1 MRDKEF
7 KKRDKRVHKMTRDGL
22 VEQNR
27 ATGEQ
32 QRVSQRLQDVSFARE
47 QEPEQWAGRYYQ
59 RAAAPSPQ
67 PEQEQ
72 RQQRPPDAYWQQT
85 AERVAESEPPRVE
98 GAKDIPLRPT
108 PSAEPPA
115 TPPPRQAEHSRLQHD
130 RPPTG
135 SADRPGQSR
144 QAYRFTPD
152 AARMEQAP
160 ESAGQT
166 APEPPR
172 VEGAQDIPLRPTP
185 STEPPAAPPP
195 RQAER
200 SRLQY
205 DKPPEPERGQ
215 PAAQKRAA
223 YRFTPDAARMKQA
236 PENAGQT
243 APEPPNVERARD
255 IPMRP
260 TLSAEP
266 PAAPPP
272 RQTGRS
278 RLQYEKAPEP
288 EQGRPAA
295 QKRAAYRFTPD
306 AAGQRQRDAAQ
317 PEAPA
322 STEQTSTANQ
332 PETRG
337 RLRFEAAPATEPEPE
352 QPTRKKQQQA
362 ARLTP
367 EAAKP
372 QAGRL
377 QFERGE
383 LPPGQRAATPAP
395 EMAPGP
401 EAPKTAAEKKL
412 AALERRAGKKE
423 SKLERAQQKIPQK
436 RKLTLQKRY
445 DSDTGK
451 IRRRLQFEKQP
462 LDRPPTHTGRY
473 LAWQATGGALVR
485 KIHGKIA
492 EVEKENA
499 GVEAAHQTELA
510 TERLAVLSMRAARR
524 RIENAPFRRVARL
537 ERQVTKANTK
547 YLYHKALQDHPE
559 LQRRFLA
566 RQLQKWKIKR
576 QYAKAA
582 REAKR
587 GVKGAAGIVKGAA
600 SGVKRAVMAVVDIVV
615 NRRAIL
621 AAIVMLVL
629 LVFMLASFFSSCGAM
644 LTGAFTAA
652 VVPSYKADDIDI
664 HDTELRW
671 TELEKETKLDIQN
684 AERDHPDFDEYRY
697 FLNGAESS
705 MDALVEAVK
714 HDPFALI
721 SYLSAM
727 YHDFKYSEIAGIL
740 ETLYGEYISLEF
752 EEEVEIR
759 TREGNDGEEE
769 EYEWYILNVKL
780 TVKEFETVVRPPLD
794 ANDMGELYDA
804 YNEAHGGH
812 QWYGN
817 PFGYNWLNNI
827 TSYYGEREN
836 PTGSGWQV
844 HRGLDIAAPLGTPLY
859 AIQDGTVVSASW
871 HDLYG
876 NTIIVRD
883 SDGRE
888 TRFAHCNALLAAT
901 GQKVKKGEQI
911 AAVGST
917 GNSTGPHLH
926 VEIKVNGQ
934 YMNPLYLLE
943 FTPKEE
949 NAA

>member
-32 QRVSQRLQDVSFARE
+32 QRVSQRLQDVSFSRE
-47 QEPEQWAGRYYQ
+47 QEPEQRAGRYYQ
-59 RAAAPSPQ
+59 RAAAPSPE
-67 PEQEQ
+67 PEQER
-72 RQQRPPDAYWQQT
+72 RQQRPPDAYRQQT
-85 AERVAESEPPRVE
+85 AERVEQAEAPGPPRVE
-98 GAKDIPLRPT
+98 GARDIPLHPT

-115 TPPPRQAEHSRLQHD
+115 APPPRQTGERSRLQHEKAPEPE
-130 RPPTG
+130 R
-135 SADRPGQSR
+135 GQPATQKR
-144 QAYRFTPD
+144 AAYRFTPD

-160 ESAGQT
+160 ESVGQT

-172 VEGAQDIPLRPTP
+172 VEGARDIPLRPTP
-185 STEPPAAPPP
+185 SAEPSETPPP
-195 RQAER
+195 RQTER

-205 DKPPEPERGQ
+205 EKSPEPERGQ
-215 PAAQKRAA
+215 PAAQK
-223 YRFTPDAARMKQA
+223 
-236 PENAGQT
+236 
-243 APEPPNVERARD
+243 
-255 IPMRP
+255 
-260 TLSAEP
+260 
-266 PAAPPP
+266 
-272 RQTGRS
+272 
-278 RLQYEKAPEP
+278 
-288 EQGRPAA
+288 

-306 AAGQRQRDAAQ
+306 AAGQRPQDTAQ
-317 PEAPA
+317 PEAPHT
-322 STEQTSTANQ
+322 TEQVSAANQ

-337 RLRFEAAPATEPEPE
+337 RLRFEAAPITEPEP
-352 QPTRKKQQQA
+352 PTRKKQQQA

-383 LPPGQRAATPAP
+383 LPPEQRAAPPPPEAP
-395 EMAPGP
+395 PGP

-485 KIHGKIA
+485 KVHGKIA

-566 RQLQKWKIKR
+566 RQLQKLKIKR

-587 GVKGAAGIVKGAA
+587 GAKGAAGIVKGAA
-600 SGVKRAVMAVVDIVV
+600 SGIKKAVMAVVDIVA

-629 LVFMLASFFSSCGAM
+629 LLFMLASFFSSCGAM
-644 LTGAFTAA
+644 LTGAFTAT

-684 AERDHPDFDEYRY
+684 AERDYPDFDEYRY
-697 FLNGAESS
+697 WLNGAESS

-752 EEEVEIR
+752 EEEIEIR
-759 TREGNDGEEE
+759 TREGDDGEEE

-794 ANDMGELYDA
+794 ENEAGDMYDA

-817 PFGYNWLNNI
+817 PLGYNWLNNI

-859 AIQDGTVVSASW
+859 AIQDGTVISASW

-888 TRFAHCNALLAAT
+888 TRFAHCNSLLATA

-911 AAVGST
+911 AVVGST

-949 NAA
+949 TAA